1 MQELLPILFAFV
13 VGLGHAF
20 EPDHLLAVSQLVAR
34 RDSTLLAVKDGLY
47 WGLGHTTTLVIF
59 GAILMLGKITVLTSG
74 YFEAAV
80 GVLLITMGVGRLLN
94 KQNYSLPTLVSR
106 NRHQLAYAIG
116 LLHGLAG
123 SGALVLLVMS
133 ELRSPLLGLA
143 YIAVFGVG
151 SVVGMF
157 GAAGLMNIPFT
168 PRMRLSRALTSTVVV
183 VTSLLSIGYGGWMV
197 VGVLNFEF

>member
-1 MQELLPILFAFV
+1 MQAFLPILFAFII
-13 VGLGHAF
+13 GIGHAF

-47 WGLGHTTTLVIF
+47 WGLGHTTTLVVF
-59 GAILMLGKITVLTSG
+59 GGLILLGKVTFLSSG

-94 KQNYSLPTLVSR
+94 KQNYTLPTLVTR

-133 ELRSPLLGLA
+133 ELRDPLHSLA
-143 YIAVFGVG
+143 YILLFGLG

-157 GAAGLMNIPFT
+157 GAAALMNIPFT
-168 PRMRLSRALTSTVVV
+168 PRMRISRVLTSSVVV
-183 VTSLLSIGYGGWMV
+183 VTSLLSIGYGGWMIYSN
-197 VGVLNFEF
+197 VLT

>member
-1 MQELLPILFAFV
+1 MQAFLPILFAFV
-13 VGLGHAF
+13 IGIGHAF

-47 WGLGHTTTLVIF
+47 WGLGHTTTLVVF
-59 GAILMLGKITVLTSG
+59 GGLVLLGKVTFLSSG

-94 KQNYSLPTLVSR
+94 KQNYTLPSLVTR

-133 ELRSPLLGLA
+133 ELRDPLHSLA
-143 YIAVFGVG
+143 YILLFGLG

-157 GAAGLMNIPFT
+157 GAAALMNIPFT
-168 PRMRLSRALTSTVVV
+168 PRMRISRVLTSSVVV
-183 VTSLLSIGYGGWMV
+183 VTSLLSIGYGGWMIYSN
-197 VGVLNFEF
+197 VLT

>member
-1 MQELLPILFAFV
+1 MPVLPILFAFL

-47 WGLGHTTTLVIF
+47 WGLGHTTTLLIF
-59 GAILMLGKITVLTSG
+59 GGLLLLGKVTVLRSP

-80 GVLLITMGVGRLLN
+80 GGVLIIMGAGRLLN
-94 KQNYSLPTLVSR
+94 RQNYTLPTLMPR
-106 NRHQLAYAIG
+106 RRHQLAYAIG

-133 ELRSPLLGLA
+133 ELRDPLAGLA
-143 YIAVFGVG
+143 YIAVFGLG
-151 SVVGMF
+151 SVAGMF
-157 GAAGLMNIPFT
+157 GAASLMHLPFT
-168 PRMRLSRALTSTVVV
+168 PRMRLSRTLTSTVVV
-183 VTSLLSIGYGGWMV
+183 VTSLLSIGYGGWMAFE
-197 VGVLNFEF
+197 VLSFKF

>member
-1 MQELLPILFAFV
+1 MQAFLPILFAFLI
-13 VGLGHAF
+13 GIGHAF

-47 WGLGHTTTLVIF
+47 WGLGHTTTLVVF
-59 GAILMLGKITVLTSG
+59 GGLVLLGKVTFLSSG

-94 KQNYSLPTLVSR
+94 KQNYTLPSLVTR

-133 ELRSPLLGLA
+133 ELRDPLHSLA
-143 YIAVFGVG
+143 YILLFGLG

-157 GAAGLMNIPFT
+157 GAAALMNIPFT
-168 PRMRLSRALTSTVVV
+168 PRMRISRVLTSSVVV
-183 VTSLLSIGYGGWMV
+183 ATSLLSIGYGGWMFYSN
-197 VGVLNFEF
+197 VLT

>member
-1 MQELLPILFAFV
+1 MQAFLPILFAFLI
-13 VGLGHAF
+13 GIGHAF

-47 WGLGHTTTLVIF
+47 WGLGHTTTLVVF
-59 GAILMLGKITVLTSG
+59 GGLILLGKVTFLSSG

-80 GVLLITMGVGRLLN
+80 GVLLITMGVGRLVN
-94 KQNYSLPTLVSR
+94 KQNYTLPTLVTR

-133 ELRSPLLGLA
+133 ELRDPLHSLA
-143 YIAVFGVG
+143 YILLFGLG

-157 GAAGLMNIPFT
+157 GAAALMNIPFT
-168 PRMRLSRALTSTVVV
+168 PRMRISRVLTSSVVV
-183 VTSLLSIGYGGWMV
+183 VTSLLSIGYGGWMIYSN
-197 VGVLNFEF
+197 VLT